1 MPRASDS
8 RARLVDATA
17 RLLWSQGFHATGLNQ
32 IVDES
37 GAPKGSL
44 YFHFPGGKEQL
55 CVEALRSSGR
65 RLTTAIES
73 TFAAKDDTETAM
85 RVLATGLAKHL
96 ERSEFREGCP
106 VATVALEAANESEAL
121 RTVCDELFASWRG
134 LISDKLRSSGMP
146 RAQAA
151 SLATLILS
159 AIEGGLILSRAQ
171 RSVAPLRS
179 VAAQIAEIV
188 RAGSA
193 RASADQA

>member
-8 RARLVDATA
+8 RARLIDAAA

-55 CVEALRSSGR
+55 CVEALRASGE
-65 RLTTAIES
+65 RLTSAIERS
-73 TFAAKDDTETAM
+73 FAAQDDPAIAI
-85 RVLATGLAKHL
+85 RDLARGMARHL

-106 VATVALEAANESEAL
+106 AATVALEAASESEAL
-121 RTVCDELFASWRG
+121 RTVCDELFARWRE
-134 LISDKLRSSGMP
+134 LIAEKLRSSGVP
-146 RAQAA
+146 RTHAA
-151 SLATLILS
+151 ALATLVLS

-188 RAGSA
+188 AAPRA
-193 RASADQA
+193 RASAEQA